1 MAMNYLRLSKEISYA
16 LRHNP
21 KQYNLSLD
29 SLGYVQVKELLLA
42 LNNSKHYFKEIT
54 LEDLQKVIEI
64 SDKKRLEI
72 KEDKIRA
79 LYGHSFITK
88 IEKVLA
94 LPPEILY
101 HGTSHS
107 TLDKILKEGLKPMNR
122 QYVHLSVDQETAIQ
136 VGKRR
141 DEKPV
146 LLSIDTKRAIESGI
160 KFYLGNDKVWLSD
173 PIPAVFLTVL
183 N

>member
-1 MAMNYLRLSKEISYA
+1 MNYLRLSKEVSYA

-21 KQYNLSLD
+21 KQYNLTLD
-29 SLGYVQVKELLLA
+29 SLGYVQIEELLFA
-42 LNNSKHYFKEIT
+42 LNKSTHYPKEIT
-54 LEDLQKVIEI
+54 LEDLNKVIEI

-72 KEDKIRA
+72 TEDKIRA

-88 IEKVLA
+88 IEKVSA

-107 TLDKILKEGLKPMNR
+107 TIDKILKEGLKPMNR

-141 DEKPV
+141 DEAPV
-146 LLSIDTKRAIESGI
+146 ILSIDTKSAIQSGI

-173 PIPAVFLTVL
+173 PIPIQYIRVL
-183 N
+183 NS